1 MYCALISISDYWIIK
16 TQLIKKKWK
25 IICRIIALKV
35 HIKIVPKAIFIQRNN
50 QVLILNDLML
60 YTWCMNEDWK
70 KNWFS
75 FSVDIM
81 QSLLPNS
88 LHNSVMEIF
97 PGEDLRRRNLSF
109 ELFRWGLFRLPEI
122 RWDWI
127 TIHCRIHGLLSTLGF
142 TRLVAI

>member
-1 MYCALISISDYWIIK
+1 M
-16 TQLIKKKWK
+16 
-25 IICRIIALKV
+25 

-142 TRLVAI
+142 YSSCSHLAVKSNGSELCRLSSELLIKYIPSN